1 MLSGSIDPHYAIA
14 GFLVGAL
21 VGVTGVG
28 GGSLMTPILIV
39 LFGVS
44 PVTAVGTDLLFAA
57 ATKAVGSLVHG
68 FNRTIDWRVAR
79 RLATGSIPA
88 TSLALIVV
96 FPEYE
101 DWWCPPYRDGG
112 S

>member
-44 PVTAVGTDLLFAA
+44 GWLERLEVFQPRDRQS
-57 ATKAVGSLVHG
+57 SLPL
-68 FNRTIDWRVAR
+68 R
-79 RLATGSIPA
+79 
-88 TSLALIVV
+88 
-96 FPEYE
+96 E
-101 DWWCPPYRDGG
+101 
-112 S
+112 